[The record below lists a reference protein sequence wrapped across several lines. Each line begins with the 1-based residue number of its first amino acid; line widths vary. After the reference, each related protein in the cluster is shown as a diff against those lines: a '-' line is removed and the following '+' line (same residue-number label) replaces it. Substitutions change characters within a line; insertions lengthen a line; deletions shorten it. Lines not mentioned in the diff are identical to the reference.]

1 MNPAMTTPRGRI
13 LGLGAALAAML
24 LVLAFTP
31 AVAGDQPDKKAT
43 SHMRLAQNLF
53 DAGRLGEALSTV
65 DKALDEDRKYVQ
77 AHLLRGM
84 ILYRMGQM
92 QEALKEFDRT
102 LSLDKGY
109 TDARIYQGS
118 VLANLK
124 RNEEAMKAFD
134 EALTDLTYPWPE
146 RIHVNIGMLY
156 REMGQ
161 PDKALESLKKAVNL
175 NPSYARGYY
184 ELGVTYESMGRSNDA
199 LRAYQDALVGMEESP
214 DLNLR
219 LGLAL
224 LRSGKPGKA
233 REHLE
238 KVIKLSP
245 DGPEAAQARD
255 EIKKIQNPS

>member
-1 MNPAMTTPRGRI
+1 MNLATTIPGGRI
-13 LGLGAALAAML
+13 LTRGAVLALML
-24 LVLAFTP
+24 LLAIAP
-31 AVAGDQPDKKAT
+31 AAAGNQPDKKAT
-43 SHMRLAQNLF
+43 SHMRLAQNLY

-65 DKALDEDRKYVQ
+65 DKALDEDRKYKE

-92 QEALKEFDRT
+92 EEALKEFDRT
-102 LSLDKGY
+102 LDLDKGY

-124 RNEEAMKAFD
+124 RNDDAMKAFQ

-146 RIHVNIGMLY
+146 RVHVNIGMLY
-156 REMGQ
+156 RKMGQ
-161 PDKALESLKKAVNL
+161 PDKAIESLRKAVNL

-184 ELGVTYESMGRSNDA
+184 ELGVTYETMGRSDDA

-224 LRSGKPGKA
+224 LKSGKPGKA